1 MNKNLSEH
9 TTGTTPPLLCTCEA
23 CHYTF
28 NPSLYHSK
36 FRIPKR
42 CPNCGKMKV
51 DGRTAVREATEE
63 EIEEYKRVQEE
74 MVEEMGLIP

>member
-1 MNKNLSEH
+1 MKFPNDH
-9 TTGTTPPLLCTCEA
+9 PDTLLCTCDA

-42 CPNCGKMKV
+42 CPDCGKMKV
-51 DGRTAVREATEE
+51 DGRPAVREATEAETADYWRIQE
-63 EIEEYKRVQEE
+63 EIINDL
-74 MVEEMGLIP
+74 GLIP